1 MAHFLAIK
9 RGHMKYFP
17 IFVDAQHIHCLVVGA
32 GEVAARKCELLLK
45 TPAKITIVAPWVS
58 NTVEKLAHS
67 ANVTLIR
74 REYEKSDLDNKQMV
88 FVATD
93 SESTNQ
99 QIHDQAHALHIL
111 VNVVDNTPL
120 CKFITPSIVD
130 RSPIII
136 AMSSGGV
143 APVLLRY
150 LRQKLES
157 VIPHNIKRLGTFSEK
172 FRNTVKTSLS
182 SVTDRRYF
190 WEDVLDGDIGE
201 NVLQGNK
208 QQAEQQL
215 NSALEKYVGGDKPA
229 GQVYLVGAGPGDPD
243 LLTFRALRL
252 MQKADVVVYDR
263 LVSPEIL
270 ELVRRDAEKI
280 YVGKEQSNHT
290 IPQQEI
296 NQLLANLAKKGNRV
310 VRLKGGDPFVFGR
323 GGEEIETLI
332 EQGIEFQVVPGITAA
347 TGAASYAGIPLT
359 HRDHA
364 QSVTFTTGHL
374 RNNTINLDWACM
386 VKPNHTLVF
395 YMGLTALP
403 IICEKL
409 IEYGMPAST
418 PIGLI
423 QSATRVDQKVVT
435 GTLIDIMSNK
445 DTASLKPPTLIIVG
459 GVVSLH
465 KKLNWFGDKSL
476 DESSTQ
482 STHA

>member
-1 MAHFLAIK
+1 
-9 RGHMKYFP
+9 MKYFP
-17 IFVDAQHIHCLVVGA
+17 IFVDAQHIHCLIVGA

-45 TPAKITIVAPWVS
+45 TPATITIVAPWVS
-58 NTVEKLAHS
+58 SAVEQLAKS
-67 ANVTLIR
+67 PQITLLR
-74 REYEKSDLDNKQMV
+74 REFTAHDLDDKRMV
-88 FVATD
+88 FVATNIKQV
-93 SESTNQ
+93 NQ
-99 QIHDQAHALHIL
+99 DVHDQAHARNIL

-157 VIPHNIKRLGTFSEK
+157 VIPHNVKRLGEFSES
-172 FRNTVKTSLS
+172 FRDKVKSALS

-190 WEDVLDGDIGE
+190 WEEVLDGDIGE

-208 QQAEQQL
+208 QQAEAQL
-215 NSALEKYVGGDKPA
+215 AQALNKYTSGDKPA

-280 YVGKEQSNHT
+280 YVGKEKSNHT
-290 IPQQEI
+290 IPQPEI
-296 NQLLANLAKKGNRV
+296 NILLATLAKQGKRV
-310 VRLKGGDPFVFGR
+310 VRLKGGDPFIFGR
-323 GGEEIETLI
+323 GGEELETLV
-332 EQGIEFQVVPGITAA
+332 EEGIDFQVVPGITAA

-374 RNNTINLDWACM
+374 KDNTIDLDWPCL

-395 YMGLTALP
+395 YMGLTGLP
-403 IICEKL
+403 IICDKLRAHGMDSNMQIAL
-409 IEYGMPAST
+409 IEG
-418 PIGLI
+418 
-423 QSATRVDQKVVT
+423 ATRPEQKVVT
-435 GTLIDIMSNK
+435 GTLANIMDNPETEK
-445 DTASLKPPTLIIVG
+445 LKPPTLIIVG
-459 GVVSLH
+459 SVVSLH
-465 KKLNWFGDKSL
+465 KKLNWFAIP
-476 DESSTQ
+476 Q
-482 STHA
+482 S

>member
-1 MAHFLAIK
+1 MSHSTLEK
-9 RGHMKYFP
+9 RGLMKYFP

-45 TPAKITIVAPWVS
+45 TPATITIVAPWVS
-58 NTVEKLAHS
+58 DTVEKLACS
-67 ANVTLIR
+67 DKVTLIR
-74 REYEKSDLDNKQMV
+74 REYQPDDLHHKQMV

-93 SESTNQ
+93 SEATNQ
-99 QIHDQAHALHIL
+99 TIHDQAHALNIL

-150 LRQKLES
+150 IRQKLES
-157 VIPHNIKRLGTFSEK
+157 VIPHNIKRLGVFSEN
-172 FRNTVKTSLS
+172 FRDKVKTSLNN
-182 SVTDRRYF
+182 VTDRRYF

-201 NVLQGNK
+201 NVLQGN
-208 QQAEQQL
+208 QEQAEKQL
-215 NSALEKYVGGDKPA
+215 DLALEKYAKGDKPA

-263 LVSPEIL
+263 LVSPDIL

-280 YVGKEQSNHT
+280 YVGKKQSNHT
-290 IPQQEI
+290 IPQQDI
-296 NQLLANLAKKGNRV
+296 NQLLADLAKKGNRV

-374 RNNTINLDWACM
+374 RNNTIDLDWPSL

-395 YMGLTALP
+395 YMGLTGLP
-403 IICEKL
+403 IICSKL
-409 IEYGMPAST
+409 IEHGLPAST

-423 QSATRVDQKVVT
+423 QSATRADQKVVA
-435 GTLIDIMSNK
+435 GTLQDITENPK
-445 DTASLKPPTLIIVG
+445 TALLKPPTLIIVG
-459 GVVSLH
+459 SVVSLH
-465 KKLNWFGDKSL
+465 KQLNWFAK
-476 DESSTQ
+476 
-482 STHA
+482 

>member
-1 MAHFLAIK
+1 
-9 RGHMKYFP
+9 MKYFP
-17 IFVDAQHIHCLVVGA
+17 IFIDAEHIHCLVVGA

-45 TPAKITIVAPWVS
+45 TPAKITVVAPWVS
-58 NTVEKLAHS
+58 NAVRELAKS
-67 ANVTLIR
+67 EQLTLIE
-74 REYEKSDLDNKQMV
+74 REFDANDLDQKQMV

-93 SESTNQ
+93 NEALNQ
-99 QIHDQAHALHIL
+99 SIHDQAHAKGIL

-150 LRQKLES
+150 IRQKLES
-157 VIPHNIKRLGTFSEK
+157 VIPHNIKRLGEFSEK
-172 FRNTVKTSLS
+172 YRDKVKQALG

-201 NVLQGNK
+201 NVLQNNTSLASEQLQNSLNAYASGN
-208 QQAEQQL
+208 
-215 NSALEKYVGGDKPA
+215 KPA

-263 LVSPEIL
+263 LVSNDIL

-280 YVGKEQSNHT
+280 YVGKARSNHT
-290 IPQQEI
+290 VPQEEI
-296 NQLLANLAKKGNRV
+296 NDLLAKLAKEGNRV
-310 VRLKGGDPFVFGR
+310 VRLKGGDPFIFGR
-323 GGEEIETLI
+323 GGEEIETLV
-332 EQGIEFQVVPGITAA
+332 EQGIDFQVVPGITAA
-347 TGAASYAGIPLT
+347 TGASSYAGIPLT

-374 RNNTINLDWACM
+374 KNDTIDLDWPSL

-395 YMGLTALP
+395 YMGLTGLP
-403 IICEKL
+403 IICDKL
-409 IEYGMPAST
+409 IKHGMRSDM
-418 PIGLI
+418 PIALVEG
-423 QSATRVDQKVVT
+423 ATRSEQKVVT
-435 GTLIDIMSNK
+435 GTL
-445 DTASLKPPTLIIVG
+445 DTISDLEATKALKPPTLIIVG
-459 GVVSLH
+459 SVVNLH
-465 KKLNWFGDKSL
+465 KQLNWFNK
-476 DESSTQ
+476 
-482 STHA
+482 